1 MANKTTMTRKIIQGL
16 FIGILISNISA
27 FAQTKSG
34 LSKEDA
40 AALEGVIIEKYY
52 EATKEDCKDTS
63 GGVLPEGSITYRIYI
78 DMKPGYHLQAVYG
91 VPNHEMF
98 LKTTTKFFNNKNGGG
113 QSGDQI
119 FDRRLNE
126 NTVALDSWV
135 TIGVAS
141 KTRFGVLKTEDTDS
155 SILKRKTLD
164 KTDGLIL
171 GGQIQKLLYY
181 GFDLS
186 FFSDTKNASYFHSD
200 NGSWAV
206 VGGGKG
212 QTKENRVLIAQLT
225 TNGKLSFE
233 LNVQI
238 GTPSG
243 AAIQYVAKNPVGAEI
258 KFKQLTHK

>member
-1 MANKTTMTRKIIQGL
+1 MKRKLIRL
-16 FIGILISNISA
+16 FFIGIIIGNTSL

-34 LSKEDA
+34 LTKEDA
-40 AALEGVIIEKYY
+40 SALEGVIIEKYY
-52 EATKEDCKDTS
+52 EATKEDTQDTS
-63 GGVLPEGSITYRIYI
+63 GGVLPEGSVTYRIYI

-91 VPNHEMF
+91 VPKHEMF
-98 LKTTTKFFNNKNGGG
+98 LKTTTKFFNNTNGGG

-119 FDRRLNE
+119 FDRKLND

-141 KTRFGVLKTEDTDS
+141 RTRFGILKTEDNDS

-164 KTDGLIL
+164 KADGYIS

-186 FFSDTKNASYFHSD
+186 FFSNAKNASYFHSD
-200 NGSWAV
+200 NGSWAT

-212 QTKENRVLIAQLT
+212 KTKENRVLIAQLT

-238 GTPSG
+238 GTPTG
-243 AAIQYVAKNPVGAEI
+243 ATVQYVAKNPEGAEI
-258 KFKQLTHK
+258 QFKQLTHK